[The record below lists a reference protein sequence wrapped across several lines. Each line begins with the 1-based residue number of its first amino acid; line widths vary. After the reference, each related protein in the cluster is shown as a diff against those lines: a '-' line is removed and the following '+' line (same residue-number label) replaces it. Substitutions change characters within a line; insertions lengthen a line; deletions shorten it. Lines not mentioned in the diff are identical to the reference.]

1 MADIFMSYSS
11 KDRPRAEALAA
22 ALARRGWS
30 VWWDR
35 KILAGNAYDESI
47 EHELDS
53 AKCAVVLW
61 SHDSVMSEWVKNEA
75 AEAVERGVLVP
86 VMIDNVRLPIEF
98 RRKQTIDLTGW
109 DGTPSHAAL
118 GPLVDSIAG
127 RMASPPATVA
137 GTPDEA
143 PVAARA
149 AGAPRRRIAIAA
161 ATVVV
166 VLIAAVAGGF
176 WAFIRGDSVPGAA
189 ESSGENY
196 AMTCRSGGPFN
207 VRDEKTGGVRI
218 GFARASAPSS
228 APLLPG
234 QCSWSDRVLN
244 ANEPEAICDNT
255 KRAGDLVDQLSKRD
269 TDVIV
274 QVHYE
279 AKTHC
284 FRVVHFGS

>member
-22 ALARRGWS
+22 ALAQRGWS

-35 KILAGNAYDESI
+35 KIVAGNAYDDSI

-61 SHDSVMSEWVKNEA
+61 SHDSVTSEWVKNEA

-86 VMIDNVRLPIEF
+86 VMIDNVRLPLEF
-98 RRKQTIDLTGW
+98 RRKQTVDLTGW

-127 RMASPPATVA
+127 RIAAPSTTAAETHE
-137 GTPDEA
+137 EA
-143 PVAARA
+143 PVAARVV
-149 AGAPRRRIAIAA
+149 AGTNRRHIAIGA
-161 ATVVV
+161 ATVV
-166 VLIAAVAGGF
+166 VLIAAAAGGF
-176 WAFIRGDSVPGAA
+176 RALTRNEAASGAV

-207 VRDEKTGGVRI
+207 IRDEKSGGVRI
-218 GFARASAPSS
+218 GFTRASAPASV
-228 APLLPG
+228 PMQPG

-244 ANEPEAICDNT
+244 PNEPEAICDDT
-255 KRAGDLVDQLSKRD
+255 KRAGDLVNQLSKRD

-284 FRVVHFGS
+284 FRVVHF